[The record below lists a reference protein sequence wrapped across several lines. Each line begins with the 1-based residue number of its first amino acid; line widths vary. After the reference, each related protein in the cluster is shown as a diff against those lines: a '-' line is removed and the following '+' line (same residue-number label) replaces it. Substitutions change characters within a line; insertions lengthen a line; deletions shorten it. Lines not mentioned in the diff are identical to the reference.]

1 MNPWS
6 RLAGTALILGALASP
21 AFAQTGLPQLPN
33 PADYGA
39 RGYPAPANA
48 GTVPVPAP
56 QRGATVPG
64 MPQLPAGA
72 PAGLDMQ
79 RVLEGLGKNYPEIFG
94 DFRTGMD
101 GQTATNVFEKVLERV
116 RTAKPDSGLDRSP
129 LGRISPQTAEQ
140 AMEILTA
147 LGTAVQD
154 GNLQRGQVPEAMGG
168 LLPPGLGSVMSELA
182 LEPRQIQQFQAILLD
197 VVPRMISGRPEEL
210 KAMEGPLRERLE
222 GVFTKK
228 QRDTLRRAEE
238 QLRTK

>member
-6 RLAGTALILGALASP
+6 RLAGTALLLGALASP

-39 RGYPAPANA
+39 KGYPVPANA
-48 GTVPVPAP
+48 GEVPVPAP
-56 QRGATVPG
+56 QRGVNLPDV
-64 MPQLPAGA
+64 PQLPTGA

-79 RVLEGLGKNYPEIFG
+79 RVLDSLGKNYPEIFG
-94 DFRTGMD
+94 DFRNGTN

-116 RTAKPDSGLDRSP
+116 RTANPDSGLDQTP
-129 LGRISPQTAEQ
+129 LGKISPQTAEQ

-147 LGTAVQD
+147 LGTAAQD

-168 LLPPGLGSVMSELA
+168 LLPPGLGNVMSELA
-182 LEPRQIQQFQAILLD
+182 LEPQQIQQFQAILFD
-197 VVPRMISGRPEEL
+197 VVPAMIGGKPEEL